1 VDDKGTTNPAIEA
14 AKSLLNGY
22 KDATGI
28 VGLDSSSGTG
38 VGLAAEELGIDLSK
52 KTIVVNDREDA
63 VLDYIKKGVIGAS
76 ILNKTALEAYMAIQL
91 LEAYNDSKIG
101 LADVPISSDNKAAG
115 VIAMP
120 QNVYMGTVVVDKT
133 NVQYFMSKK

>member
-1 VDDKGTTNPAIEA
+1 MLPVLSAWTLVLARESGWRPR
-14 AKSLLNGY
+14 SLES
-22 KDATGI
+22 T
-28 VGLDSSSGTG
+28 SP
-38 VGLAAEELGIDLSK
+38 K

-76 ILNKTALEAYMAIQL
+76 ILNKTALEAYMAIQV

>member
-1 VDDKGTTNPAIEA
+1 MVNAYVGPVVRRYLERLERRLVEA
-14 AKSLLNGY
+14 RELAQ
-22 KDATGI
+22 
-28 VGLDSSSGTG
+28 
-38 VGLAAEELGIDLSK
+38 AAEELGIDLSK

-133 NVQYFMSKK
+133 NVQYFISKK